1 MRMVDIIEKKRDG
14 KVLNDNEIRF
24 FIEGYSKNEIPDYQ
38 MSALAMAIL
47 FRGMN
52 KEEIAALTD
61 AMEHSG
67 ETIDLSSIKG
77 EKVDKHS
84 TG

>member
-61 AMEHSG
+61 AR
-67 ETIDLSSIKG
+67 LW
-77 EKVDKHS
+77 
-84 TG
+84 

>member
-52 KEEIAALTD
+52 KEEIAA
-61 AMEHSG
+61 
-67 ETIDLSSIKG
+67 
-77 EKVDKHS
+77 
-84 TG
+84 